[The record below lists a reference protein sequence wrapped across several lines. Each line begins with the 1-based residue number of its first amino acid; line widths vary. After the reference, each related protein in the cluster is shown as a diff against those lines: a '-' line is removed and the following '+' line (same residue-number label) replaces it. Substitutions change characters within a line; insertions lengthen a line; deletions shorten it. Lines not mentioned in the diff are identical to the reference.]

1 MAQQRVVLITAGAS
15 GIGRVIAES
24 FIASGDTVHICDVN
38 QTSMDEFFEAN
49 PSADGT
55 LCDVSDVLQV
65 NNLFDEVEALHG
77 RLDVLVNNAGVA
89 GPTAPVEDIEPCEW
103 DKTIGVDLNGVFY
116 CTRRAAPMIRAA
128 KGCIINMSSNA
139 GLFGFPL
146 RSPYTAAK
154 WAVIGLTKT
163 WAMEL
168 GPEGVTVNAICPG
181 SVNGPRIERVIE
193 KDAEERGVSAGHIR
207 DIYQR
212 QSSMR
217 TFIDSED
224 IAATIQFLCSPAG
237 KNISGQAL
245 AIDGHTEGLSNWVS

>member
-1 MAQQRVVLITAGAS
+1 MAQQRVVLITAGAA

-24 FIASGDTVHICDVN
+24 FIASGERVHICDVS
-38 QTSMDEFFEAN
+38 QTFLDEFCVAN
-49 PSADGT
+49 PSAEGT
-55 LCDVSDVLQV
+55 LCDVSDVVQV
-65 NNLFDEVEALHG
+65 NKLFDEVEAVYG

-89 GPTAPVEDIEPCEW
+89 GPTSAVEDIEPDEW
-103 DKTIGVDLNGVFY
+103 DRTIGVDLNGVFY
-116 CTRRAAPMIRAA
+116 CTRRAAPLIRTA

-168 GPEGVTVNAICPG
+168 GPYGVSVNAICPG

-193 KDAEERGVSAGHIR
+193 LDAEKRGVSPDHIR

-217 TFIDSED
+217 TFIDPED
-224 IAATIQFLCSPAG
+224 IAGTIQFLCSPSG
-237 KNISGQAL
+237 KHISGQAL
-245 AIDGHTEGLSNWVS
+245 AIDGHTEGLSNWLS